1 MLYCILNFRTHSL
14 LWKCVRNWTK
24 VWRTAIVCWILAIT
38 VTKGRL
44 QTLKRKFK
52 LIPSSSRPKLFN
64 FDGSKLFQR
73 FCICISKWFVNF
85 SAKIFWC
92 SIFISFFWFSCWYLI
107 SSAPPSN
114 MRTILFLIN
123 WMCCA
128 SKKVKISKAKH
139 KRTNIC
145 VSSTNDINLDE

>member
-1 MLYCILNFRTHSL
+1 MCILNFQRHSL
-14 LWKCVRNWTK
+14 LWKCARNWTK

-92 SIFISFFWFSCWYLI
+92 SIFISFFLI
-107 SSAPPSN
+107 
-114 MRTILFLIN
+114 FLLVFDIK
-123 WMCCA
+123 CTPLQYA
-128 SKKVKISKAKH
+128 H
-139 KRTNIC
+139 NI
-145 VSSTNDINLDE
+145 VFDKLNVLRIKEGEDIKGQT